1 MRRLTIDLT
10 GLPPSIEEITQF
22 EQTAAT
28 DLDLA
33 ITQAV
38 ERLLASPAYGEQMA
52 LAWLDAARYA
62 DSYGYQSDQLNTQWP
77 YRDWVV
83 RSFNSNLPF
92 DEFLTWQLAGDL
104 LENPTR
110 DQILATAFNRLHRL
124 TNEGGSIPQ
133 EWLAENAADRVQTFG
148 TAILGL
154 TIECARC
161 HDHKFDPIT
170 ARDYYSLSAF
180 FNSIDES
187 GMYDSTEKVPT
198 PSLLLPT
205 DEQHKALAQAEQNI
219 ATAEAA
225 LIDEIAAAETRLESW
240 LKIQQP
246 ELSLPDPIYR
256 ESFEGHLRVVSA
268 DRAELQESADTKYF
282 ARVPGVAGGAVGFY
296 GDYGAVADAPGM
308 ERSDAFTIDLWFRDT
323 ACNPLPVVLLHKT
336 QGTDVGFSG
345 FDVLLTGGHVELRIY
360 RVWPGNGIGIRTR
373 EPFAKGEWQHLAIT
387 YDGSSHAGGLG
398 IHLAGKPVTTEILR
412 DHLYKS
418 TVEPTSD
425 NVKLVLGTRF
435 RDRGFK
441 DGEFDELQLFG
452 RALTPLEIDA
462 YTPTSMLTALADPTA
477 NRAARAYYVSA

>member
-1 MRRLTIDLT
+1 MRRVTIDLT
-10 GLPPSIEEITQF
+10 GLPPSIEEIHQF
-22 EQTAAT
+22 EQTAAS

-33 ITQAV
+33 MSQAV
-38 ERLLASPAYGEQMA
+38 DRLLASSAYGEQMA

-92 DEFLTWQLAGDL
+92 DKFLTWQLAGDL

-187 GMYDSTEKVPT
+187 GMYDSTQKVPT

-205 DEQHKALAQAEQNI
+205 DDQQKALAQAEQDVI
-219 ATAEAA
+219 TAEAA
-225 LIDEIAAAETRLESW
+225 LADEIASAETRAESW
-240 LKIQQP
+240 IKSQQP
-246 ELSLPDPIYR
+246 EISLPGPIYR

-268 DRAELQESADTKYF
+268 DRAELQENADTKYF
-282 ARVPGVAGGAVGFY
+282 AAFREWREAPLDSTATMARWRMLLGWSVPTRSRSTFGFETQL
-296 GDYGAVADAPGM
+296 ATRCRSFSSTKHKAPTL
-308 ERSDAFTIDLWFRDT
+308 D
-323 ACNPLPVVLLHKT
+323 
-336 QGTDVGFSG
+336 
-345 FDVLLTGGHVELRIY
+345 
-360 RVWPGNGIGIRTR
+360 
-373 EPFAKGEWQHLAIT
+373 
-387 YDGSSHAGGLG
+387 
-398 IHLAGKPVTTEILR
+398 
-412 DHLYKS
+412 
-418 TVEPTSD
+418 
-425 NVKLVLGTRF
+425 
-435 RDRGFK
+435 
-441 DGEFDELQLFG
+441 
-452 RALTPLEIDA
+452 
-462 YTPTSMLTALADPTA
+462 LAD
-477 NRAARAYYVSA
+477 SMFC